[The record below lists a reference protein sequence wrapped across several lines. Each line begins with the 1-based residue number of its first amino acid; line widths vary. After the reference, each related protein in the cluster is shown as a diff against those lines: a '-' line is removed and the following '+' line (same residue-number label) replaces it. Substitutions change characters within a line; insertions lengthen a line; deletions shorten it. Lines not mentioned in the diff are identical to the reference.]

1 MKQKFTDIFEK
12 AKSIVSSALEKMKG
26 FFKFEW
32 SLPKIKLPHFSVT
45 GSFSLNPP
53 SIPHFSVD
61 WYKMGGV
68 FDNPTL
74 FEYGNGR
81 LGGLGEDGAEAVVP
95 LEKNT
100 AWLDRIA
107 EMLNEKMGG
116 NNDKPCNIILQVDG
130 KTFGQI
136 SVDSINDLTRQ
147 TGSLPLKLV

>member
-1 MKQKFTDIFEK
+1 
-12 AKSIVSSALEKMKG
+12 
-26 FFKFEW
+26 
-32 SLPKIKLPHFSVT
+32 
-45 GSFSLNPP
+45 
-53 SIPHFSVD
+53 
-61 WYKMGGV
+61 MGGV
-68 FDNPTL
+68 FDSPTL

-95 LEKNT
+95 LERNT

-116 NNDKPCNIILQVDG
+116 GNNGPCNIILQVDG

-147 TGSLPLKLV
+147 TGSLPLKLA